1 MGKGCVQKCMLSYA
15 LDLGDDV
22 GADLGQKAVAGV
34 TFPKTVL
41 ALRLFAFFAL
51 AAHR

>member
-1 MGKGCVQKCMLSYA
+1 MLFYA
-15 LDLGDDV
+15 LDPGLDPGLKAAA
-22 GADLGQKAVAGV
+22 GA

-41 ALRLFAFFAL
+41 WLRTFPFFAL

>member
-1 MGKGCVQKCMLSYA
+1 MGKACVQKCMDSYA
-15 LDLGDDV
+15 LDV
-22 GADLGQKAVAGV
+22 GADPGLKAAAGA